1 MAVGCSITRIK
12 LSTGVGQ
19 IYACKHNT
27 GLAKRNYIKANLKRV
42 LGTIFKL
49 AILIRKPILVLPA
62 PSALATPKSVF

>member
-49 AILIRKPILVLPA
+49 AILIMKPIFIMRIV
-62 PSALATPKSVF
+62 AL